1 MSERDG
7 SGGAFPALRPLLI
20 GLLALAILV
29 GGFGAWSVMANIAGA
44 VVASGRIVVDR
55 NRQVVQH
62 PDGGVV
68 EEVLVAEGEA
78 VEEGAVLIRLDPSQL
93 RSELAIVE
101 GQLFEL
107 MARRGRLEAEREEAT
122 EITFDPELV
131 AEARQD
137 PEVSELLAG
146 QARLFEARNESQ
158 AKEVEQLRNQREQ
171 LGNEVEGI
179 DAQMAALERQQA
191 LIAEEL
197 ENQQSLLD
205 RGLAQASRVLSLR
218 REEARLAGTLGDLK
232 ARRAQAMARIAE
244 LEISELQLRS
254 RRREEAISRMRD
266 LQFNERELAEQRR
279 SLIRQ
284 LDRLDIRAPVAGVV
298 YDMRIFGRQSVVRPA
313 DPVLFLVPQDRPL
326 VIEARVEP
334 IHVDQV
340 FPGQDVML
348 RISAF
353 DMRSTPDLFGSVTQ
367 VSADA
372 YVDEQSGNSWYRV
385 EIQLPEAE
393 LGKLPEGTTLLPGM
407 PVDAFI
413 RTSDRTPLAY
423 LMEPLSEY
431 FDRAFREG

>member
-131 AEARQD
+131 AEARRD

-313 DPVLFLVPQDRPL
+313 DPVLYLVPQDRPL

-393 LGKLPEGTTLLPGM
+393 LGKLPEGATLLPGM

-413 RTSDRTPLAY
+413 RTGDRTPLAY
-423 LMEPLSEY
+423 LMEPLTEY
-431 FDRAFREG
+431 FDRAFRS